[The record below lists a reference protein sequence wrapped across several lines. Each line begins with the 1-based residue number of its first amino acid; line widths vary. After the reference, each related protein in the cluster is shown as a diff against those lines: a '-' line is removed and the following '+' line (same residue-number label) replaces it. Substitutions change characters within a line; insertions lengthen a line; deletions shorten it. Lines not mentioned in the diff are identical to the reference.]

1 MSAGKEH
8 IMMVD
13 NESGMPYAW
22 GDNTFY
28 RFGKQKQK
36 NYDSPKILRKFT
48 EIFEAI
54 DDDYQTF
61 AQKIKY

>member
-8 IMMVD
+8 IMMID
-13 NESGMPYAW
+13 NESGIPYAW

-28 RFGKQKQK
+28 RFGKPKQK
-36 NYDSPKILRKFT
+36 NYDSPKALRRFA

-54 DDDYQTF
+54 DEEYQTV